1 MGFWKIYAFNQNIQP
16 SNIKAVNSDVFLDT
30 EGLTYIIGLFEA
42 PCTCTRTFPLPC
54 LQVPGDI
61 NDVRP
66 KFYLPRKDG
75 DKSYL
80 VPANLGIPG
89 NKVGQNYQ
97 AVQLEL
103 NQVQYL

>member
-1 MGFWKIYAFNQNIQP
+1 MLNSKVLKP
-16 SNIKAVNSDVFLDT
+16 SSVEPAKQWPRGGS
-30 EGLTYIIGLFEA
+30 
-42 PCTCTRTFPLPC
+42 PC

-66 KFYLPRKDG
+66 KFFLPRKDG

-89 NKVGQNYQ
+89 NQVEPDYQ
-97 AVQLEL
+97 AVLEL
-103 NQVQYL
+103 NKVQ